1 MAQPAS
7 RLPFLS
13 SFADF
18 VHQQRDAIGR
28 TSMQL
33 VRESPDVPGA
43 VHISPDALRDH
54 VSELMD
60 DLVEHLRVGKEGM
73 KEQAVE
79 HSRTRGR
86 KQWKAGYNISELIWE
101 SYIIR
106 RVLTETVLAEFAREL
121 PGHSV
126 EECAQAATLIHD
138 FFHRITSDSVE
149 QFVKEQQ
156 EAIRKT
162 HQELQLATD
171 SRERLTRTVT
181 HELRNVLNALTL
193 AIKLL
198 GEEADEEQ
206 RLEMGV
212 VCSRMLSD
220 MTRILNDVL
229 DYSAI
234 IARHSQLTV
243 ERFSL
248 RELFEEII
256 AQWKPV
262 VEKQGLEF
270 ESKCDSALGEIVTD
284 KLKLKQIAGNLLS
297 NAVKYRKPSRGGHVG
312 ISFAVSG
319 EKSWKMVVADTGIGI
334 APADMEVLFGKFSRV
349 QSTSAVTGTGLGL
362 AICKEFAEL
371 LGGHVEVRS
380 EAQQGTRFEVT
391 LPMSA
396 EMPGR

>member
-1 MAQPAS
+1 
-7 RLPFLS
+7 
-13 SFADF
+13 
-18 VHQQRDAIGR
+18 
-28 TSMQL
+28 
-33 VRESPDVPGA
+33 
-43 VHISPDALRDH
+43 
-54 VSELMD
+54 
-60 DLVEHLRVGKEGM
+60 
-73 KEQAVE
+73 
-79 HSRTRGR
+79 
-86 KQWKAGYNISELIWE
+86 
-101 SYIIR
+101 
-106 RVLTETVLAEFAREL
+106 
-121 PGHSV
+121 
-126 EECAQAATLIHD
+126 
-138 FFHRITSDSVE
+138 
-149 QFVKEQQ
+149 
-156 EAIRKT
+156 
-162 HQELQLATD
+162 
-171 SRERLTRTVT
+171 
-181 HELRNVLNALTL
+181 LTL
-193 AIKLL
+193 ATKLL

-234 IARHSQLTV
+234 IAGHSQLTV

-262 VEKQGLEF
+262 VEEQGLEF
-270 ESKCDSALGEIVTD
+270 ENKCDSALGEIVSD